1 MLADTAEHI
10 EVLKYFLPPD
20 TVVQLFFL
28 KNFLTNKMRAYFTT
42 RKLRPCTSG
51 KI

>member
-1 MLADTAEHI
+1 MMLADIAEHI

-20 TVVQLFFL
+20 TVVQLFF
-28 KNFLTNKMRAYFTT
+28 KKFLTNKMRAYFTT